1 MPKIV
6 NIQFQSILGD
16 YKANL
21 DNLKRMLNE
30 TDMLN
35 CDLIVVPEFFA
46 SSINYVDMAPGM
58 DGGCIIDEMKKIACR
73 YHSNVIAGSVVRK
86 NTKERL
92 YNSSFAID
100 RCGNVLKVYDKIHL
114 FNYLGGTEGERITSG
129 REICTVNFDFGKTA
143 IAICF
148 DITSPLMFHTFLSLD
163 VKLIVLPTAWIFP
176 ASLLSDANVRL
187 EKEMMWQ
194 SLAKTRAYDSQAFF
208 VVCNQ
213 VGDIGRDME
222 GLGCSMIVSPYGE
235 IIKKAG
241 SKNPEVLC
249 ASLDFTEADRC
260 KSEFPKALVL

>member
-6 NIQFQSILGD
+6 NIQFQSVLGD
-16 YKANL
+16 YKTNL
-21 DNLKRMLNE
+21 ENLKRMLIK
-30 TDMLN
+30 TDMHN
-35 CDLIVVPEFFA
+35 SDLIVVPEFFA

-58 DGGCIIDEMKKIACR
+58 DGGKIIDEMKKIACK
-73 YHSNVIAGSVVRK
+73 YKTNIIAGSVVRQNADK
-86 NTKERL
+86 RL

-100 RCGNVLKVYDKIHL
+100 RSGNILKVYDKIHL
-114 FNYLGGTEGERITSG
+114 FNYLGGTEGERITPG
-129 REICTVNFDFGKTA
+129 REIGTVDFDFGKTA

-176 ASLLSDANVRL
+176 ASLLSDADIRL

-194 SLAKTRAYDSQAFF
+194 SLVKTRAYDSQAFF

-213 VGDIGRDME
+213 VGDIGRGME

-249 ASLDFTEADRC
+249 ASLDFKDVDRC